1 MMPLAAC
8 LIAYFL
14 GAIPFGYILVK
25 LKTGGDV
32 RGAGSGNIG
41 ATNVLRTTGR
51 TAGVI
56 TLLLDIA
63 KGYGAVWVAGK
74 LTGGDER
81 SMAAAA
87 VVVMLGH
94 AYPVFLAFRGGKAV
108 ASFVGAFL
116 CLTPLA
122 LAAVL
127 VVFVGVVAW
136 TRHISMG
143 SIVAAAVFPLA
154 VWLIAVPTWPV
165 EAAAVF
171 GAVLIIYK
179 HSNNIQRLRAG
190 TESKF
195 TFGGGKR

>member
-1 MMPLAAC
+1 MMPLVAC
-8 LIAYFL
+8 LLAYFL

-32 RGAGSGNIG
+32 RSTGSGNIG

-63 KGYGAVWVAGK
+63 KGYLAVWAAGR
-74 LTGGDER
+74 LTGGD
-81 SMAAAA
+81 STWMAAAA

-122 LAAVL
+122 LVAVL

-136 TRHISMG
+136 TRHVSMG
-143 SIVAAAVFPLA
+143 SIVAAALFPLA
-154 VWLIAVPTWPV
+154 VWLIAVPALPV
-165 EAAAVF
+165 ELAALI

-179 HSNNIQRLRAG
+179 HSNNIRRLRDG
-190 TESKF
+190 TESEF
-195 TFGGGKR
+195 SFGVKRP